1 MYNLVKIGDKDVPML
16 AMASVDVYYRNIF
29 HNDPIMMQ
37 TKEMDEGTAIL
48 FYEQMG
54 YVMAMFA
61 ELKTPSEMRKLNE
74 DSYLEWLGQFSR
86 EEYISALPDV
96 QMTYNGQNISKSEA
110 KKKENEPSAE

>member
-29 HNDPIMMQ
+29 HVDPIALQ
-37 TKEMDEGTAIL
+37 TKEMDEGTAIV

-61 ELKTPSEMRKLNE
+61 ELKSSAEMRKLNE
-74 DSYLEWLGQFSR
+74 DSYLEWLGQFPR
-86 EEYISALPDV
+86 GEYISALPDV
-96 QMTYNGQNISKSEA
+96 MATYNGQSVVRSEA
-110 KKKENEPSAE
+110 KKKENEPSA